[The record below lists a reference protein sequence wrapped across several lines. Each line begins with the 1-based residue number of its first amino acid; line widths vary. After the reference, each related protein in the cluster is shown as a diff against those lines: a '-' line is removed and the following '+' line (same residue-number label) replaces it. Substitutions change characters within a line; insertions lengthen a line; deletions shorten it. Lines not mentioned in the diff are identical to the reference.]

1 MTSDPAQTNETI
13 ISLEE
18 VEKSFKND
26 TAVLRGV
33 SFAVNRGESIAL
45 IGGSGV
51 GKSVVIKC
59 ILGLIRH
66 DRGVIRVCGNE
77 PSPGNLAGGAR
88 IGMLFQ
94 GGALFDSMTVMQ
106 NVAFQH
112 LRGPNRIPVS
122 DARELAAQKLRRVGL
137 QPDVLD
143 QYPSQL
149 SGGMQKR
156 AGLARAIATDP
167 DILFFDE
174 PTTGLDPVRA
184 ARINELICGIVA
196 ENKSTAVTITHDMS
210 SVRTIASRVALLHE
224 GVIEWSG
231 SADDL
236 DHDQNPCLRQ
246 FVSGS
251 ARGPLS

>member
-1 MTSDPAQTNETI
+1 MTNEPAQTNETI

-18 VEKSFKND
+18 VEKSFEND
-26 TAVLRGV
+26 AAVLRGV
-33 SFAVNRGESIAL
+33 SFTVNRGESFAL

-112 LRGPNRIPVS
+112 LRGPDRIPVG
-122 DARELAAQKLRRVGL
+122 DARELAAQKLQRVGL
-137 QPDVLD
+137 QPEVLD
-143 QYPSQL
+143 LYPSQL

-196 ENKSTAVTITHDMS
+196 ENRSTAVTITHDMS

-231 SADDL
+231 SAGDL

-251 ARGPLS
+251 AQGPLS